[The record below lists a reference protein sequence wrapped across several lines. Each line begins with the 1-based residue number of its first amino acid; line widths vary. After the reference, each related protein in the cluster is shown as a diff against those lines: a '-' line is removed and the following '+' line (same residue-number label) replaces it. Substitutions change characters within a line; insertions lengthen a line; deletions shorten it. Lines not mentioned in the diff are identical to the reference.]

1 MPVVRVSTSV
11 GVAIF
16 PRHSVLADELMGLA
30 DHAMYDAKKAGRN
43 RIVTC
48 QS

>member
-1 MPVVRVSTSV
+1 LIR
-11 GVAIF
+11 
-16 PRHSVLADELMGLA
+16 LA

-48 QS
+48 QT